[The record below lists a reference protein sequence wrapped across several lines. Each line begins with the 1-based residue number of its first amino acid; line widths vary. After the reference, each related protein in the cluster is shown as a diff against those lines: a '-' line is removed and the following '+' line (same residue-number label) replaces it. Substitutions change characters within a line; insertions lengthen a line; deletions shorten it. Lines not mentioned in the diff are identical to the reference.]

1 MRKHLSRIVLCLLL
15 VMSLAMV
22 SWSMGGG
29 DSPVEVEK
37 PAPVV
42 IEKPEIKLPISE
54 EALNIPQ
61 FRWGPWPP
69 YGSPNTYRERIMA
82 KDWISLAGEPLS
94 AMAGAKIFLKDG
106 NAVDAACAILA
117 ATCVMNDSIH
127 FGGEN
132 QALIFN
138 PNDGVVYG
146 INGCGVAP
154 TGATAEYFAELGL
167 EYPPAYGPLAALT
180 PGIPGSLMVM
190 LSEFGTLTLKDV
202 LEPAIDLCDGYVME
216 PMTSA
221 VYKGEAAMQEQ
232 WKYSKEVFFPIPEVG
247 EIFSQ
252 NWLGNTMRKL
262 VETEQNALKEG
273 KSREEAIMAAYDR
286 FYKGDIAEELVRSV
300 QEGGGLITMED
311 MANWKHYIEKP
322 GFENWP
328 SYVPEISYKGID
340 VYKLGTWT
348 QGPVLLQALN
358 ILEGVDLKSM
368 GWNSAKYIH
377 TVYQAMNL
385 AYADRDFY
393 YGDPYFPPEEP
404 IRGLLSKDYAAQRRK
419 LINYKQ
425 NDPNIGPGDP
435 YPFQG
440 GTNPFTNQ
448 LDEFMKNRSALLE
461 KNALAGVEIKEQK
474 HGTTSLQTADKE
486 GWVVSC
492 TPSGGWPPVYIAGE
506 TGVGMNTRI
515 QQFVVHEN
523 MNPFN
528 VVEPGKHPRVT
539 LTPTMALKEG
549 KPYLSWNV
557 PGGDIQDQL
566 ILQWFLNVVEFGM
579 DAQEAG
585 EAPKFES
592 FQLHGSFDD
601 HPISPGSIRVDARI
615 SADVIEELREMGYQ
629 VKVETG
635 MVRGELTGD
644 MTSIIFDQENGTM
657 MGGTSLPATTWGGSR
672 WGMGW

>member
-1 MRKHLSRIVLCLLL
+1 MRRLLIIKISVLIII
-15 VMSLAMV
+15 LAF
-22 SWSMGGG
+22 SITTFAIGALQ
-29 DSPVEVEK
+29 EEEKKVEK
-37 PAPVV
+37 A
-42 IEKPEIKLPISE
+42 IPITD
-54 EALNIPQ
+54 EALNIQQ
-61 FRWGPWPP
+61 FRYGEWEP
-69 YGSPNTYRERIMA
+69 YGYPNTYRERLMA
-82 KDWISLAGEPLS
+82 KDWISIAGEPLS

-117 ATCVMNDSIH
+117 ATCVMNDSLS

-138 PNDGVVYG
+138 PNDGIVYG

-154 TGATAEYFAELGL
+154 TGATAEFFAGQGMQF
-167 EYPPAYGPLAALT
+167 PPGYGPLAAVT

-190 LSEFGTLTLKDV
+190 LAEFGTLSLKEV
-202 LEPAIDLCDGYVME
+202 LEPAIDLCDGYPME
-216 PMTSA
+216 PQTA
-221 VYKGEAAMQEQ
+221 AIYRGEEERHSG
-232 WKYSKEVFFPIPEVG
+232 WKYSKEVFVPPPKVG
-247 EIFSQ
+247 EIFTQ
-252 NWLGNTMRKL
+252 VWLGNTLRKL
-262 VETEQNALKEG
+262 VEAEQNALKEG
-273 KSREEAIMAAYDR
+273 KSRKDAIMAAYDR
-286 FYKGDIAEELVRSV
+286 FYKGDIAEEFVKGS
-300 QEGGGLITMED
+300 QEGGGLHTLED
-311 MANWKHYIEKP
+311 LANWKVYIEKP

-328 SYVPEISYKGID
+328 SYVPQINYKGIE

-358 ILEGVDLKSM
+358 ILEGIDLKSM

-377 TVYQAMNL
+377 TIYQAMNL

-404 IRGLLSKDYAAQRRK
+404 IRGLLSKEYAAERRK
-419 LINYKQ
+419 LIDYTKN
-425 NDPNIGPGDP
+425 NPNIGPGDP
-435 YPFQG
+435 YPYQG
-440 GTNPFTNQ
+440 ETNPFTKQ
-448 LDEFMKNRSALLE
+448 LEEFMKLKASIIDERNT
-461 KNALAGVEIKEQK
+461 LAEILYEEQR
-474 HGTTSLQTADKE
+474 HGTTSLQTADAR

-506 TGVGMNTRI
+506 TGVGMSQRM

-528 VVEPGKHPRVT
+528 VVEPGKNPRVT
-539 LTPTMALKEG
+539 LTPSMALKDG

-592 FQLHGSFDD
+592 FQMHGSFGN
-601 HPISPGSIRVDARI
+601 HPIYPGRIRLDARI
-615 SADVIEELREMGYQ
+615 PRNVVEELKTMGYD
-629 VKVETG
+629 VRIETG

-657 MGGTSLPATTWGGSR
+657 MGGTSIPSTTWGGPR
-672 WGMGW
+672 WGIGW